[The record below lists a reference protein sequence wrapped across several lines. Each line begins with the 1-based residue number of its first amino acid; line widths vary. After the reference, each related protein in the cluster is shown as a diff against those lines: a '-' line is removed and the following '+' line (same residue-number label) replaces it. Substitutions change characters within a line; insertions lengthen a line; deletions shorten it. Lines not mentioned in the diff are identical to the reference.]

1 MTYQIRKI
9 IEKPLIKVL
18 LVDDDNDD
26 YLLFKKILDYQVFKT
41 SLQLVING
49 DNFMAKLNDEN
60 LELPDVIFL
69 DVNMPIRDGYS
80 CLVEIK
86 DLPRL
91 KNIPIVMYSTSYERN
106 VADMLFEMG
115 ADYFIQKTMDFGD
128 LRMLI
133 ERALCFVSENAHYSP
148 TRKNFL
154 ILR

>member
-115 ADYFIQKTMDFGD
+115 ADYFIQKPTDFEQ
-128 LRMLI
+128 LRELI